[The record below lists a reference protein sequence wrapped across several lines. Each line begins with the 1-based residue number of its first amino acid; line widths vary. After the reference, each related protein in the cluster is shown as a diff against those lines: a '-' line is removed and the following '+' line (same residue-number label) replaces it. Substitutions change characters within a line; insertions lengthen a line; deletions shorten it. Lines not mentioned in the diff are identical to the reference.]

1 MTRLEKKRS
10 IASAWESRRENL
22 RMRPWIAVLAIIL
35 SVAAGLATVNGIT
48 EQDSRIIVMTTRDS
62 LNLHWTTNWSPDIW
76 ISSPNAKDVIMN
88 KVNSTDSSI
97 RFSKEGEYYLTV
109 GFAGG
114 TPGAEITLKKIG
126 IDKAEVLASYIVAG
140 SASFTLKLKAIV
152 QGPSVVEWQGL
163 LPSLQYFQWVP
174 LTLKRPIKLLI
185 FFAPLMYFGGYAFL
199 ELSDKGKELKQ
210 KGMVQASLK
219 NTIFRVVK
227 YVAVIGFVLF
237 WVFIVFF
244 L

>member
-1 MTRLEKKRS
+1 
-10 IASAWESRRENL
+10 
-22 RMRPWIAVLAIIL
+22 MRPWILL
-35 SVAAGLATVNGIT
+35 LAGLIAVSSALAAVNGIT
-48 EQDSRIIVMTTRDS
+48 EQDSRIILMTSKDS

-76 ISSPNAKDVIMN
+76 ISSPNSKDITIR
-88 KVNSTDSSI
+88 KVNATDTSI
-97 RFSKEGEYYLTV
+97 RFNKEGEYYLTI

-114 TPGAEITLKKIG
+114 TPGAEVTLKRISVDRSE
-126 IDKAEVLASYIVAG
+126 ILASYIVSG

-152 QGPSVVEWQGL
+152 QAPSVVEWQGL

-174 LTLKRPIKLLI
+174 LALKRPIKLFI

-199 ELSDKGKELKQ
+199 ELSDRGRELKK
-210 KGMVQASLK
+210 KGMVQASVK
-219 NTIFRVVK
+219 NTIFRIIK